1 MAMYVSCSLTLLFAA
16 VLTHTAG
23 AVEPDQGTHSPQ
35 FFTIEGKVSIPQ
47 TLNFDW
53 VTQSRILV
61 DGGKYL
67 GFLKED
73 GSFVVTNVP
82 PGSYVVEVASPD
94 FDFDPARVEITSR
107 GKMRA
112 RRVNNLGSGQPVTLA
127 YPLRFK
133 AKSPTQYFM
142 QREEWRI
149 TDVIKNP
156 MVMMMILPVILIGVL
171 PKLMNSQDP
180 EIQREMQQSM
190 NALQPNTANMP
201 DMAEMMTSIFGGGAP
216 TPKKKSGTGSSNR
229 DGGGSDAR
237 SRGAARRK

>member
-1 MAMYVSCSLTLLFAA
+1 MVWAAILTLTMSLMVAA
-16 VLTHTAG
+16 DS
-23 AVEPDQGTHSPQ
+23 DQGPNPPQ

-47 TLNFDW
+47 SLNMEW
-53 VTQSRILV
+53 VTQTKLLV

-67 GFLKED
+67 GFLGED
-73 GSFVVTNVP
+73 GSFVITNVP

-94 FDFDPARVEITSR
+94 YDFEPARVEITSR

-112 RRVNNLGSGQPVTLA
+112 RRVNNLGSGQPIPLA

-133 AKSPTQYFM
+133 AKAPTQYFM

-190 NALQPNTANMP
+190 NALQPNAANMP
-201 DMAEMMTSIFGGGAP
+201 DMAEWMTSMFGGGAP
-216 TPKKKSGTGSSNR
+216 PPKKKSGAAGNGNR
-229 DGGGSDAR
+229 DGGGTEAR
-237 SRGAARRK
+237 SRGTARRK